1 MNEESKSDRLARVLA
16 ASLTEQNGRPTK
28 VVIRDD
34 FAYIEQGIDPDTG
47 ATVVHRYVVPPE
59 AYDALAVSEE
69 HGGQGFGI
77 NLLSPLG
84 ERAWPNEG
92 SNP

>member
-47 ATVVHRYVVPPE
+47 ATVVHRYVVPPG
-59 AYDALAVSEE
+59 AYEALAVSEE
-69 HGGQGFGI
+69 HEDQGFG

>member
-1 MNEESKSDRLARVLA
+1 MKEESKSDRLARVLA

-59 AYDALAVSEE
+59 AYDAVSEE
-69 HGGQGFGI
+69 HGGPGFGI
-77 NLLSPLG
+77 SLLSPLG